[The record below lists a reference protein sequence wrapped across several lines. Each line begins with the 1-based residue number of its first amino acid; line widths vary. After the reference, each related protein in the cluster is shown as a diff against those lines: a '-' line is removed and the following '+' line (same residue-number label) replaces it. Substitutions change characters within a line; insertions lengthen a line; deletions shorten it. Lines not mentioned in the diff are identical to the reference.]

1 MLHQHEFAFANY
13 PDITDVAAIA
23 TGLGLLQSSLSFV
36 NAGGNFWDTTEWDY
50 FPQPFLDSKST
61 AYALALAAWLRE
73 QENPDWFRDLP
84 SEVKRPAQKSLKFL
98 CKSND
103 SFFSLSNEQG
113 VKLDQPQAEWLEMA
127 KQDGATTQVIA
138 VKQFDAD
145 GKTNAEVEAEL
156 LEKIRSENL
165 AIKLQCINAVE
176 RLKLDGD
183 VTDEDPLIEELRLLI
198 EHRDDEVRAKAMC
211 SLTRLNQLNEASI
224 DVAARLLDGNARH
237 IVFAG
242 VYALVSQESVPEHVL
257 PPVNR
262 GFVRALQKCDYEFV
276 GLFATALNRWMD
288 DPEAHVI
295 TLLEE
300 DGSEYLQVGLD
311 ALQEVQ
317 EQLVELG

>member
-1 MLHQHEFAFANY
+1 MLHQHEFPFANY

-36 NAGGNFWDTTEWDY
+36 NSGGQFWDSTAWDH
-50 FPQPFLDSKST
+50 FPQPFLDPKST
-61 AYALALAAWLRE
+61 AYALALSAWLRE

-84 SEVKRPAQKSLKFL
+84 SDVKRPAQKSLKFL

-103 SFFSLSNEQG
+103 SFFNFSNEQN

-127 KQDGATTQVIA
+127 KQEGATTQVIA
-138 VKQFDAD
+138 VKQLQAD
-145 GKTNAEVEAEL
+145 GKTNAEIEATL
-156 LEKIRSENL
+156 LEKIQSENL

-176 RLKLDGD
+176 RLKIA
-183 VTDEDPLIEELRLLI
+183 DEVSGEDALIEELRLLI

-211 SLTRLNQLNEASI
+211 ALTRLKQLDEASV

-242 VYALVSQESVPEHVL
+242 VYALVSQESVPDHVL

-276 GLFATALNRWMD
+276 GLFATAYNLWMD
-288 DPEAHVI
+288 DPEEHVQ
-295 TLLEE
+295 TLLEK
-300 DGSEYLQVGLD
+300 DGSEYVQIGLD
-311 ALQEVQ
+311 ALKEVQ
-317 EQLVELG
+317 DQLVEIG